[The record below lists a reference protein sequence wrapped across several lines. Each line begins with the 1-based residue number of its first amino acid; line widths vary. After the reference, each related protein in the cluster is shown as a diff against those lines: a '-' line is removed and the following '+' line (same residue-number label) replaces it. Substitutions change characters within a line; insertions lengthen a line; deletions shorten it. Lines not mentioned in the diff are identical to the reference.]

1 MEKRKPEPEPQWI
14 KDAARTMLQGPKESY
29 GDEEQ
34 DEIMEMIDNNE
45 DDQL

>member
-1 MEKRKPEPEPQWI
+1 MKDKKPELEPQWI
-14 KDAARTMLQGPKESY
+14 KDAARTMLQGKKESY

-34 DEIMEMIDNNE
+34 DDLMNLIESNE